1 MVVPI
6 AVAFTIVIT
15 LCLHVSFL
23 FFLMFSSCF
32 YFNHKA
38 LLCNITFLMDK
49 HGETLTARQAVCKS
63 TRNIYNLLSEILNL
77 TFHKTWASHW
87 GKTAVCDLLYIGRKC
102 LRVNYQCY
110 LWSFHFK
117 SIHCSGIWWP
127 NDKNTYFFFCN
138 EHRLILLC
146 GHYNYHYNEPL
157 WANAIF
163 SILWLFIYFPICFLA
178 IHGKYRYSV
187 QFIQE
192 LKSNQI
198 KAEGRFV
205 NSCFRYFI

>member
-1 MVVPI
+1 M
-6 AVAFTIVIT
+6 T
-15 LCLHVSFL
+15 
-23 FFLMFSSCF
+23 
-32 YFNHKA
+32 K
-38 LLCNITFLMDK
+38 
-49 HGETLTARQAVCKS
+49 
-63 TRNIYNLLSEILNL
+63 
-77 TFHKTWASHW
+77 
-87 GKTAVCDLLYIGRKC
+87 
-102 LRVNYQCY
+102 
-110 LWSFHFK
+110 
-117 SIHCSGIWWP
+117 IHRFDSRI
-127 NDKNTYFFFCN
+127 FFFFGN

-205 NSCFRYFI
+205 NSCFRYFERGCTKLVALFYSWGTSFVSVVTKIMHWNCTMGIQILRQVTFQKCDGIVLKNVQDITLRDGTYDHIYGFRVYIQWLLIPPFLSCVFNLRDNFCG